1 MLINSDIIILMNKVN
16 ILLTEANGNLS
27 SNREMITDAIKTAE
41 EYIFPKLKVDWDI
54 DLLITNRL
62 YDIIIPEDGVGGRT
76 RTSDFIEFAINEEKA
91 TENLI
96 SEMVAHELCH
106 AARWGKNDEWINSMF
121 DGIISEGIATYLE
134 AEFVKDRKEKTVFI
148 ETILERTDDENKK
161 ILEKLRDQLE
171 SNYYDY
177 DTIFFNGNDELPRWS
192 GYSLG
197 YYLVKKYLEKTH
209 KKIEDAFTD
218 KYAEFKIVL

>member
-1 MLINSDIIILMNKVN
+1 MYKVN

-27 SNREMITDAIKTAE
+27 DSREIIVDAVKTAE
-41 EYIFPKLKVDWDI
+41 EYVFPKLKVNWDI
-54 DLLITNRL
+54 DLLVTNRL

-91 TENLI
+91 TKNLI
-96 SEMVAHELCH
+96 SEMVAHEFCH
-106 AARWGKNDEWINSMF
+106 AARWGKNDEWINSLF

-197 YYLVKKYLEKTH
+197 YYLVKKYLEKTN
-209 KKIEDAFTD
+209 KKIEYAFAD
-218 KYAEFKIVL
+218 KYAEFKIAL